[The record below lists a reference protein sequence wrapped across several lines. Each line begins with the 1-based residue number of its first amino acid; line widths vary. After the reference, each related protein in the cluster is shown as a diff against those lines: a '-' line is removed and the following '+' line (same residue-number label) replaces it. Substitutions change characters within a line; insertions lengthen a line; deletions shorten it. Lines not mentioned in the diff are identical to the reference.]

1 MKHLK
6 DIFYLLRNY
15 KSKVVLN
22 IFYILIFSVLAMFSF
37 LAIVPFLDILFNAD
51 KAVPAEPL
59 AGTMQFADY
68 WKAWL
73 DYKFALFLNEK
84 GPVKTLLIVCVAIF
98 IITLIKNAVLY
109 LSLMNVGTLRAY
121 VIRDI
126 RKDLYDSIISLPL
139 SFFSE
144 ERKGDLISRITNDVN
159 EIEVSTIGVL
169 NGILKAPIVIIISLT
184 TLFLT
189 SFKLT
194 LFALIFL
201 PISGI
206 IISRVAKSVKG
217 AAKKSKERLGEVLN
231 IVEETLSGTRII
243 KAFNAQDSFTEKF
256 DDKNNAYTRLMKK
269 LYKREYLASPFS
281 ETLSFLVIIVLLY
294 VGGQIVLD
302 DSNSLTGGLFI
313 FYLVVFSQLIQPA
326 KELSQAFVKLN
337 KGAASLERIREITHA
352 ENKLLDSP
360 TAKEMPDFQNQ
371 IEFKNVAFSYDN
383 EPFIKGLNF
392 TIKKGETLALVGPSG
407 GGKSTLANLLA
418 RFYDVTSGE
427 VLIDGKPITS
437 LKTKS
442 LRANMGIVTQDSI
455 LFNDTVEYNITLGS
469 DQVDKEKLK
478 QALEI
483 SNAYEFVKDLDGKTK
498 ANVGESGGK
507 LSGGQKQRLSIA
519 RAVYKNPPI
528 LVLDEATSAL
538 DTESEKLVQDAINK
552 LMANR
557 TSLVIAH
564 RLSTIQNAD
573 RILVVKDGKIE
584 EQGTHTELLAKNGVY
599 KNLVDLQS
607 L

>member
-1 MKHLK
+1 
-6 DIFYLLRNY
+6 
-15 KSKVVLN
+15 
-22 IFYILIFSVLAMFSF
+22 MFSF